1 MALIPEDTVTV
12 DGILKNSPGHRTSPK
27 NSLSVHLTLQEM
39 MGAVGRE
46 RANQVKSIY
55 IYIYIHFTL
64 LESIHLVPGNQKS
77 QFGFLHLASPT
88 SHSWGRGASGS
99 SISLAESLWSKSDN
113 KAKRLTT
120 LKLEMTI

>member
-55 IYIYIHFTL
+55 IYIYTSHFLNLFTL
-64 LESIHLVPGNQKS
+64 YLETKNLN
-77 QFGFLHLASPT
+77 LAFCTWLPPHRT
-88 SHSWGRGASGS
+88 AGAGVHQA
-99 SISLAESLWSKSDN
+99 LLFPWLN
-113 KAKRLTT
+113 HCGQNLTT
-120 LKLEMTI
+120 KQKD

>member
-1 MALIPEDTVTV
+1 MALIPEDTV

-27 NSLSVHLTLQEM
+27 NSLSVHPLTLQEM

-46 RANQVKSIY
+46 RTNQVKSIY
-55 IYIYIHFTL
+55 IYTL

-99 SISLAESLWSKSDN
+99 SISLAESLWSKSDY